1 MSRVMSCNICGEP
14 HWDNEDPSCNCIEL
28 RQPIDTE
35 GERSEPKRAVA
46 SAELARK
53 LAPRLVEEL
62 GRELLRNNQS
72 KRQLRVIRRAGKV
85 IKLIQE
91 VQ

>member
-35 GERSEPKRAVA
+35 
-46 SAELARK
+46 ELARK
-53 LAPRLVEEL
+53 LAPKLVEEL